1 MEADTSRSLTR
12 LHITPLDPDLLKVI
26 VPATVLPS
34 AKNISFH
41 TLEAFPEKRYGFVE
55 LPTIEADKLK
65 KKLNGAVL
73 KGVKIRIEKARPE
86 KMPRHDKDDAGADA
100 GSKKRW
106 SEDRLPRLKE
116 DSSKKRKRQREEI
129 PGVELEEGRRVKRGW
144 TATEATETTKER
156 KSKKDRADKKD
167 KKDKKDRKE
176 KKLRKKEIRSRYTDA
191 PECLIKAVV
200 PTVAAA
206 AATAETDEQGSSSK
220 KRKSKSKTETVI
232 IHEFEKTTKFPTFLK
247 NSAAES
253 SKTSAI
259 NEFVEGVGWIS
270 QDSKIVEAARS
281 TRTSRKASKHAKSPS
296 PSPPPPAADDTT
308 SSSGSDSDD
317 HDTSSDDDD
326 DDGETDAA
334 MAPPT
339 SKARPQTI
347 SMPDTSSPV
356 QKAKDSS
363 TTPKTTES
371 PRPKPAGSIMGLTI
385 EIPPSTPATPKV
397 HPLEALYK
405 RSKPDRGTAGGAA
418 GTPAQPSFA
427 FFDAEG
433 DEADEEHGVGLGEE
447 SRRSLQ
453 PPMTP
458 FTRQDMEFRNIRS
471 AAPTPDTAHH
481 NRSFKFWPNPG
492 QEDLSEEEGEEEEEE
507 GDAGDQKDGDEDGED
522 GGDGESGARG
532 PSGADETTTATSDF
546 QKWFW
551 ENRGDLNRSWKKR
564 RKSAAKEKRYRENR
578 SRANRAV

>member
-1 MEADTSRSLTR
+1 MEADTSSSLTR

-26 VPATVLPS
+26 VPATALPS

-41 TLEAFPEKRYGFVE
+41 TLEAFPEKRYGFVD
-55 LPTIEADKLK
+55 LPTLEAEKIK

-73 KGVKIRIEKARPE
+73 KGVKIRIEKARPD
-86 KMPRHDKDDAGADA
+86 KMPRHDKNDAGADA
-100 GSKKRW
+100 ESKKR
-106 SEDRLPRLKE
+106 SCEDRPPRLKE

-144 TATEATETTKER
+144 TATEATESRER
-156 KSKKDRADKKD
+156 KSKKDKADKND

-176 KKLRKKEIRSRYTDA
+176 KKQRKKEIRSRYTDA
-191 PECLIKAVV
+191 PECLMKTVV
-200 PTVAAA
+200 PTAAA
-206 AATAETDEQGSSSK
+206 AAAEADDQSSPPK
-220 KRKSKSKTETVI
+220 KRKSKSKTETVV

-253 SKTSAI
+253 SKTSAT

-281 TRTSRKASKHAKSPS
+281 TRTSRKASKRVKSPS
-296 PSPPPPAADDTT
+296 PSPPPQAADDTT

-317 HDTSSDDDD
+317 DGDTSSDDDD
-326 DDGETDAA
+326 DGKTEAA
-334 MAPPT
+334 MAPPRP
-339 SKARPQTI
+339 KAHPQTI
-347 SMPDTSSPV
+347 SIPDASSPA
-356 QKAKDSS
+356 QKVKDSS
-363 TTPKTTES
+363 AISKTES
-371 PRPKPAGSIMGLTI
+371 PRPKSAGSVMSLTI
-385 EIPPSTPATPKV
+385 KIPPSTPATPKL

-405 RSKPDRGTAGGAA
+405 RSKPDGGAA
-418 GTPAQPSFA
+418 GGASATPAQPSFA

-433 DEADEEHGVGLGEE
+433 DQADEEQCGGMDEE
-447 SRRSLQ
+447 PRSSQQ

-458 FTRQDMEFRNIRS
+458 YSRQDMEFRNIRS

-481 NRSFKFWPNPG
+481 SRSFKFWPNPG
-492 QEDLSEEEGEEEEEE
+492 QEDLDEEDEEEDGDDDEEE
-507 GDAGDQKDGDEDGED
+507 GDEDGEPAAD
-522 GGDGESGARG
+522 
-532 PSGADETTTATSDF
+532 GADGTTTSSSDF

-564 RKSAAKEKRYRENR
+564 RKLAAKEKRYRENR

>member
-1 MEADTSRSLTR
+1 MEADTSSSLTR

-26 VPATVLPS
+26 VPAAALPS

-41 TLEAFPEKRYGFVE
+41 TLEAFPERRYGFVD
-55 LPTIEADKLK
+55 LPTLEADKIK

-73 KGVKIRIEKARPE
+73 KGVKIRIEKARPD
-86 KMPRHDKDDAGADA
+86 KMPRHDKDDASADTA
-100 GSKKRW
+100 SKKRPG
-106 SEDRLPRLKE
+106 EDRPPRLKE

-144 TATEATETTKER
+144 TATEATESKER

-176 KKLRKKEIRSRYTDA
+176 KKQRKKEIRSRYTDA
-191 PECLIKAVV
+191 PECLIKTVV
-200 PTVAAA
+200 PTAAA
-206 AATAETDEQGSSSK
+206 AAETDDQGPSSK
-220 KRKSKSKTETVI
+220 KRKSKSKTETVV
-232 IHEFEKTTKFPTFLK
+232 IHEFENTTKFPTFLK
-247 NSAAES
+247 NSAVES
-253 SKTSAI
+253 SKTSAT
-259 NEFVEGVGWIS
+259 NEFVDGVGWIS

-281 TRTSRKASKHAKSPS
+281 TRTSRKASKRAKS

-317 HDTSSDDDD
+317 DNDTSSDDD

-334 MAPPT
+334 MAPPG

-347 SMPDTSSPV
+347 SIPDVSSPA
-356 QKAKDSS
+356 QKVKDSS
-363 TTPKTTES
+363 AISKADS
-371 PRPKPAGSIMGLTI
+371 PRPKSAGSVMSLTI
-385 EIPPSTPATPKV
+385 KIPPSTPATPKV

-405 RSKPDRGTAGGAA
+405 RSKSDGGAA
-418 GTPAQPSFA
+418 GGASATPAQPSFA

-433 DEADEEHGVGLGEE
+433 DQADEEHGGGMDEGP
-447 SRRSLQ
+447 RSSQQ

-458 FTRQDMEFRNIRS
+458 YTRQDMEFRNIRS

-481 NRSFKFWPNPG
+481 SRSFKFWPNPG
-492 QEDLSEEEGEEEEEE
+492 QEDLDEDEEEE
-507 GDAGDQKDGDEDGED
+507 GDDGEEEGDEDGE
-522 GGDGESGARG
+522 SGAG
-532 PSGADETTTATSDF
+532 GADGTATASSDF

-564 RKSAAKEKRYRENR
+564 RKLAAKEKRYRENR

>member
-1 MEADTSRSLTR
+1 MEADTSSSLTR
-12 LHITPLDPDLLKVI
+12 LHITPLDPDLLKII

-55 LPTIEADKLK
+55 LPTIEADKIK

-73 KGVKIRIEKARPE
+73 KGVKIRIEKARFE
-86 KMPRHDKDDAGADA
+86 KMPRHDKDDAAADA
-100 GSKKRW
+100 GSKKTS
-106 SEDRLPRLKE
+106 SEDRSPRVKE

-144 TATEATETTKER
+144 TTTEATETTKDR

-176 KKLRKKEIRSRYTDA
+176 KKQRKKEIRSRYTDA
-191 PECLIKAVV
+191 PECLIKAVI
-200 PTVAAA
+200 PTAAAA
-206 AATAETDEQGSSSK
+206 AATTAETDDQGSSSK
-220 KRKSKSKTETVI
+220 KRKSKNKTETVV

-253 SKTSAI
+253 SKTSAT

-281 TRTSRKASKHAKSPS
+281 TRTSRKTTKDAKSPS

-317 HDTSSDDDD
+317 HDTSSDDDGE
-326 DDGETDAA
+326 GETDAP
-334 MAPPT
+334 MAPPR
-339 SKARPQTI
+339 SKARRQTI
-347 SMPDTSSPV
+347 SIPEASSPA
-356 QKAKDSS
+356 QKVKDSNATS
-363 TTPKTTES
+363 KTES
-371 PRPKPAGSIMGLTI
+371 PRPKSAGSVMSLTI
-385 EIPPSTPATPKV
+385 KIPPSTPATPKV

-405 RSKPDRGTAGGAA
+405 RSKPDGGAA
-418 GTPAQPSFA
+418 GTASGTPAQPSFA

-433 DEADEEHGVGLGEE
+433 DQADEEHGVGLGGE
-447 SRRSLQ
+447 SRGSLQ

-458 FTRQDMEFRNIRS
+458 FTRQDMEFRNVRS

-481 NRSFKFWPNPG
+481 SRSFKFWPTPG
-492 QEDLSEEEGEEEEEE
+492 QEDIDEEDDEEE
-507 GDAGDQKDGDEDGED
+507 GDDGDQEDGDDDDEDD
-522 GGDGESGARG
+522 ESGARD
-532 PSGADETTTATSDF
+532 PSGADETTSATSDF